1 MDRQTRLSSVRS
13 STEALRSLRSDTT
26 DVVVIGLAIR
36 ARSGAGQIVVPDA
49 ARQAIDQLAMMPVR
63 KIGISFGTPYL
74 LREVPSLPT
83 YICAY
88 GPQPVLQA
96 AVNRALFGE
105 TKFTGK
111 LPVSIPGSYQRGFGI
126 VK

>member
-1 MDRQTRLSSVRS
+1 MAIKFLTRAFGPLGDRPS
-13 STEALRSLRSDTT
+13 
-26 DVVVIGLAIR
+26 IC
-36 ARSGAGQIVVPDA
+36 
-49 ARQAIDQLAMMPVR
+49 R

-111 LPVSIPGSYQRGFGI
+111 LPVSIPGMYSRGAGI
-126 VK
+126 TN